1 MKFLGSSMFIIEAI
15 VLGLAI
21 PVAITSGYD
30 HKSVYLTGAGLIVMC
45 ILAAGAMR
53 RDRSTA
59 VRVGVFV
66 QIIISFKGLVISPFL
81 IPGIIFWFV
90 LVYAIYA
97 SGKVDRVKS
106 VK

>member
-1 MKFLGSSMFIIEAI
+1 MKFLGSTLFIMEAI
-15 VLGLAI
+15 VIGLVI
-21 PVAITSGYD
+21 PVAINSGYE
-30 HKSVYLTGAGLIVMC
+30 KQSVLLSCAGLIVMC

-66 QIIISFKGLVISPFL
+66 QVIICLKALSLSPLL
-81 IPGIIFWFV
+81 IPGIIFWAV
-90 LVYAIYA
+90 LIYAIYA
-97 SGKVDRVKS
+97 SGKVDAVKS